1 MTAEPVLPP
10 ITCPSGL
17 VASCAPLLGFQPERS
32 LVALIHGVPGRVS
45 PVIMRVD
52 LPADDQVTD
61 AAAQTA
67 LSIRGTGGF
76 ALDWVAW
83 VEDPD
88 GTTRDQVSS
97 AGFLRELSCAL
108 DMLGIEVGASLSTNG
123 RMWWSHS
130 CLDPACCPGEA
141 TPLDAAVMNEVRA
154 EFVYAGYAPLASRG
168 DLAARIARDDE
179 RAGEVSR
186 AMQRRRR
193 PQSTQR
199 WRDAQVSFL
208 TRVLLPRTACGLPA
222 IPLTVSG
229 RVRVLRALDDIR
241 VRDVVLHRLVVR
253 GHHCDRCW
261 EATIETLCAVL
272 RSAPRRGRCPGGDD
286 PGRRGVDAR
295 RGRPGH
301 PVHPAGTG

>member
-1 MTAEPVLPP
+1 
-10 ITCPSGL
+10 
-17 VASCAPLLGFQPERS
+17 
-32 LVALIHGVPGRVS
+32 
-45 PVIMRVD
+45 MRVD

-61 AAAQTA
+61 TAAQTA
-67 LSIRGTGGF
+67 LSIRGTGGY

-97 AGFLRELSCAL
+97 ATFLRELSCDL
-108 DMLGIEVGASLSTNG
+108 DILGIEVGASLSTNG

-130 CLDPACCPGEA
+130 CLEPECCPGEA
-141 TPLDAAVMNEVRA
+141 TPLDDAVMNAVRA
-154 EFVYAGYAPLASRG
+154 EFVYAGYAPLTSRD
-168 DLAARIARDDE
+168 DLAARIARDEE
-179 RAGEVSR
+179 RAGEVARVS
-186 AMQRRRR
+186 QRRRR

-199 WRDAQVSFL
+199 WRDAQVTFL
-208 TRVLLPRTACGLPA
+208 TRVLLPRTACGVPA
-222 IPLTVSG
+222 IPLTPSE

-272 RSAPRRGRCPGGDD
+272 RSAPEGAGAPVATILGLVAWMRGGGALATLCIERALAEVPDYRLARLARQLMTAGCD
-286 PGRRGVDAR
+286 PTAWRATLAVLPESECRNPGR
-295 RGRPGH
+295 P
-301 PVHPAGTG
+301 